1 VSHAGD
7 LTDQSSRIF
16 YSIVVCTKNRP
27 REIENFLHNLRNQ
40 ESDFLQDVIIVD
52 GSSEVSTF
60 NATERNYENNS
71 PYTDIVY
78 LRTTG
83 GKPTALNI
91 ALRKLEALSVYL
103 DAIVFLDDDITFQ
116 LEDLEKGIRY
126 IKRKDLCGLSPII
139 INEGDICF
147 RKRSRNRIRLFQKDS
162 GVLTRAGDNFWIN
175 DRNIIGEWQK
185 TEWLPGGAAIF
196 DWSKI
201 KFLTFNEQLENPKL
215 MGYALGDDVDFS
227 IKASSK
233 GELGCL
239 QTIQVIH
246 TSPPGSY
253 RNPITIAMARG
264 RWKAFL
270 VTEYPNK
277 FSKFSVIAAE
287 IISASARA
295 LFKAKPVIS
304 WRCLAVFLRE
314 FFKYLKKES

>member
-1 VSHAGD
+1 LS
-7 LTDQSSRIF
+7 
-16 YSIVVCTKNRP
+16 
-27 REIENFLHNLRNQ
+27 NQ

-60 NATERNYENNS
+60 NVTEREHENKL
-71 PYTDIVY
+71 PYRDLVF

-83 GKPTALNI
+83 GKPTALNL
-91 ALRKLEALSVYL
+91 ALRKLETSSDYL
-103 DAIVFLDDDITFQ
+103 DAIVFLDDDIAFQ

-139 INEGDICF
+139 INEGDTCS
-147 RKRSRNRIRLFQKDS
+147 RKRSRNRIGLLQKDS
-162 GVLTRAGDNFWIN
+162 GVLNRAGDNFWIN
-175 DRNIIGEWQK
+175 YRNIVGEWQK

-201 KFLTFNEQLENPKL
+201 KLLTFNEQLENPKL

-239 QTIQVIH
+239 QSIQVIH
-246 TSPPGSY
+246 TSPPSSY

-264 RWKAFL
+264 LWKAFL
-270 VTEYPNK
+270 VTNYPNK

-287 IISASARA
+287 IIGALARA
-295 LFKAKPVIS
+295 LFRPKPIMS
-304 WRCLAVFLRE
+304 WRCLAIFLRE
-314 FFKYLKKES
+314 FFKHVKKGG